1 MKRILTLL
9 LTLAVFASLA
19 TAQATTPMSLT
30 VKDARS
36 IGMGGA
42 FISLASGY
50 QSLYGNPA
58 GFGVGRGMLTLANTS
73 VWAYVKPTTQNIN
86 ELTSLTSGTNDQIL
100 DKVNQ
105 LITGNGIGLGAAVGL
120 GFTGGGLGLGVTAV
134 TEEYA
139 RGNTLL
145 GTSFTSATQISAV
158 AGLAITLGPK
168 DFNVKIGGDLRP
180 FLRVEGAFPAFSL
193 VSAMATGGDLLD
205 VIMKSSA
212 SYGVGLAVDLGAMA
226 TMGSLS
232 AGLSIRDIAPPF
244 SYANTTF
251 GDAIG
256 YNGGSVTVSA
266 NDPKAQFIPD
276 ISLGVGWSPK
286 VFPGLVDPS
295 IYAEMQDPLGALSN
309 KASIWNM
316 VHVGGELKLLS
327 FIYLRGGLNKGWL
340 SAGGGID
347 LLILQADVAL
357 FTDELGQHPGD
368 KPRSGVAANVR
379 LHF

>member
-1 MKRILTLL
+1 
-9 LTLAVFASLA
+9 
-19 TAQATTPMSLT
+19 
-30 VKDARS
+30 
-36 IGMGGA
+36 
-42 FISLASGY
+42 
-50 QSLYGNPA
+50 
-58 GFGVGRGMLTLANTS
+58 
-73 VWAYVKPTTQNIN
+73 
-86 ELTSLTSGTNDQIL
+86 
-100 DKVNQ
+100 
-105 LITGNGIGLGAAVGL
+105 
-120 GFTGGGLGLGVTAV
+120 
-134 TEEYA
+134 
-139 RGNTLL
+139 
-145 GTSFTSATQISAV
+145 
-158 AGLAITLGPK
+158 
-168 DFNVKIGGDLRP
+168 
-180 FLRVEGAFPAFSL
+180 
-193 VSAMATGGDLLD
+193 MATGGDLLD

-256 YNGGSVTVSA
+256 YGGGSVTVSA

-286 VFPGLVDPS
+286 VLPGLVDPS
-295 IYAEMQDPLGALSN
+295 IYAEMQDPLGALEN

-340 SAGGGID
+340 SAGGGVD

-368 KPRSGVAANVR
+368 KPRSGLAANVR